1 VIYIAEDC
9 PGCQVLAQVMRRA
22 ADSLAGGAGA
32 VVGGALGSAMTA
44 RTGDPSHIA
53 RMRTAGALAA
63 PRLIENTALAIRDK
77 VKQSKKQKK
86 RSKMLSK
93 NLATVNKRARKKN
106 GALKKG
112 WSQKRI
118 MQTAHRMCK

>member
-1 VIYIAEDC
+1 MIYIAEDC
-9 PGCQVLAQVMRRA
+9 PGCQVLAAVMRRT
-22 ADSLAGGAGA
+22 ADALAGGAGA
-32 VVGGALGSAMTA
+32 VVGAGLGGLAAA
-44 RTGDPSHIA
+44 RTGDPTLIQ
-53 RMRTAGALAA
+53 RGRIAGAMIA
-63 PRLIENTALAIRDK
+63 PNLIEKTALGIRDK